1 MIKSG
6 YYTTVCNGADHGVSE
21 MNHHQH
27 TKGWFSPKEGD
38 AMCVDWKG
46 VLYYDL
52 LPENLAVNSK
62 KYCSHLNQLRAALD
76 EKWPDF
82 VNRKHIMFHQNNA
95 RPHVCLMTR
104 QNLLQ
109 FGWEVVIYMFYAP
122 DIAPLN
128 SHLFQF
134 LHNSLNGKNF
144 NSLEDCKS
152 LLEQFFA
159 QKDKKFG

>member
-1 MIKSG
+1 MINSNKHFFQL
-6 YYTTVCNGADHGVSE
+6 DKL
-21 MNHHQH
+21 
-27 TKGWFSPKEGD
+27 KGLNEKCAE
-38 AMCVDWKG
+38 
-46 VLYYDL
+46 L
-52 LPENLAVNSK
+52 VNK
-62 KYCSHLNQLRAALD
+62 KCIN
-76 EKWPDF
+76 
-82 VNRKHIMFHQNNA
+82 FHQNNA

-144 NSLEDCKS
+144 NSLEYCK
-152 LLEQFFA
+152 ERWEYFFA
-159 QKDKKFG
+159 QKDEKFLENEIMKLPGK